1 MLENERPKRIKL
13 MLFDSTTLPIPPLR
27 RDVQVIPVEDNGRS
41 LLVFYDPMKVS
52 TPGFALDRSVEP
64 VLSLID
70 GQKSL
75 DQLIPY
81 FGDGVSAKELLKF
94 IQMLDEQNLLDS
106 EKFRKHSDLIE
117 TKFEEAEIRPPAL
130 AGSSYPAD
138 KNEAESFLRDIMQ
151 KSNGSSVSE
160 SPGKALYAP
169 HIDLRVGAQQ
179 YAEAFSSLKKIKP
192 SRVVILATAHYSGY
206 YPDVYDGFPFIGSEK
221 DYELPGRI
229 LKADR
234 RIVQELA
241 RKGDET
247 GFTTRDRAHRI
258 EHSIETHLLFA
269 NHIWKHNFSI
279 VPVLVAGLDEIFY
292 KPDGD
297 TGRKIE
303 QFSNHIRQLD
313 TEDTFYLISGDLS
326 HVGRKF
332 GDTQPAGMMRK
343 VVENFDRQF
352 IETAS
357 ENDPHQLLG
366 HIGENYDAY
375 RVCGFPP
382 LFTFLKAF
390 PGHKGIRLNYHWW
403 DEKERESAVSFGSIL
418 Y

>member
-1 MLENERPKRIKL
+1 

-81 FGDGVSAKELLKF
+81 FADGVSAKELLKF
-94 IQMLDEQNLLDS
+94 IQTLDEQNLLES

-117 TKFEEAEIRPPAL
+117 TQFEEAEIRPPAL

-138 KNEAESFLRDIMQ
+138 KNEAEGFVRDILQ
-151 KSNGSSVSE
+151 KCNGSMVSE

-179 YAEAFSSLKKIKP
+179 YAEAFSSLRKIKP
-192 SRVVILATAHYSGY
+192 ARVVILATAHYSGY
-206 YPDVYDGFPFIGSEK
+206 YPDVYEGLPFIGSEK
-221 DYELPGRI
+221 DYQLPGRV
-229 LKADR
+229 LKTDR
-234 RIVQELA
+234 KIVKALA
-241 RKGDET
+241 HSGDDA
-247 GFTTRDRAHRI
+247 GFTNKDRAHRI

-269 NHIWKHNFSI
+269 SHIWKHDFQI
-279 VPVLVAGLDEIFY
+279 VPILVAGLDEILY
-292 KPDGD
+292 MPDGNI
-297 TGRKIE
+297 GRKIE
-303 QFSNHIRQLD
+303 QFSKQIRQLD
-313 TEDTFYLISGDLS
+313 TVDTFYLISGDLS
-326 HVGRKF
+326 HVGKKF
-332 GDTQPAGMMRK
+332 GDAQSARLMRK
-343 VVENFDRQF
+343 DVENFDHAF
-352 IETAS
+352 IETALS
-357 ENDPHQLLG
+357 NKPHQMLE
-366 HIGENYDAY
+366 HIGGNYDAY

-382 LFTFLKAF
+382 LFTFLKTF
-390 PGHKGIRLNYHWW
+390 PDHKGTPLNYHWW
-403 DEKERESAVSFGSIL
+403 DETERESAVSFGSIL